1 MSTITKIALEPFA
14 YRHFQP
20 DFAGTKITIPKQEF
34 VSKINEYYE
43 TCEKATEL
51 SQKSALIDGYAWF
64 CKHLFVPN
72 FVGAM
77 VGVVPITESNEHLLK
92 TAYEARTP
100 QELPVLTRFFPSNK
114 VSTWIAKYLDIVL
127 YHRQQVI
134 KERTQ
139 RERDDLPL
147 EQAEWYIVNI
157 KAQDEDYELPMQPI
171 TIMRNACLSQGGS
184 GIAIDR
190 QQYMQSVRYWS
201 QHATIK

>member
-1 MSTITKIALEPFA
+1 MSNFTKIALEPFA

-20 DFAGTKITIPKQEF
+20 DFAGTKIPIAKQEF
-34 VSKINEYYE
+34 VSKINDYYE
-43 TCEKATEL
+43 TCENAAE
-51 SQKSALIDGYAWF
+51 ANGYAWF

-72 FVGAM
+72 FVGAT

-100 QELPVLTRFFPSNK
+100 QELPVLTRFFPANK
-114 VSTWIAKYLDIVL
+114 VSTWIAKYLDIIL

-139 RERDDLPL
+139 REEELPL

-190 QQYMQSVRYWS
+190 QQYMQSVHYWS